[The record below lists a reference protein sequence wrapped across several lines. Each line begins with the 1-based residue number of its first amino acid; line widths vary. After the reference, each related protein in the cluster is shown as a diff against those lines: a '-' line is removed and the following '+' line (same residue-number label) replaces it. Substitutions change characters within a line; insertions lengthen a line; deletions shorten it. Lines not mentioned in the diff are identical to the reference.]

1 MVREVAAAV
10 MIEKYR
16 INLTFLLIFAI
27 EIKPDG
33 YVYFG
38 IYGALYDLFQSGR
51 IAYNDLKK
59 SLKPLG
65 Y

>member
-1 MVREVAAAV
+1 MIDRNSIKTGRVEREVTAAV

-33 YVYFG
+33 
-38 IYGALYDLFQSGR
+38 
-51 IAYNDLKK
+51 
-59 SLKPLG
+59 
-65 Y
+65 